1 VNKITYNSNMIQYKH
16 KHIYVYQF
24 ELQKHK
30 SHSYGWQKCEYTLL
44 TNISDPNCKA
54 NRQLLES
61 MLRTVYGHMPKGVK
75 FLEEKIK

>member
-1 VNKITYNSNMIQYKH
+1 MIRYEH
-16 KHIYVYQF
+16 KHTYVYQF

-30 SHSYGWQKCEYTLL
+30 SHSYRTQKCEYTLL

-75 FLEEKIK
+75 FLHEKVK

>member
-1 VNKITYNSNMIQYKH
+1 MIQYKH

-75 FLEEKIK
+75 FLEEKIR

>member
-1 VNKITYNSNMIQYKH
+1 MIRYEH
-16 KHIYVYQF
+16 KHTYVYQF

-30 SHSYGWQKCEYTLL
+30 SHSYGFQKCEYTLL
-44 TNISDPNCKA
+44 TNITDPNCKA

-75 FLEEKIK
+75 FSYEKVK

>member
-1 VNKITYNSNMIQYKH
+1 MIRYEH
-16 KHIYVYQF
+16 KHTYVYQF

-30 SHSYGWQKCEYTLL
+30 SHSYGFQKCEYTLL
-44 TNISDPNCKA
+44 TTDPNCKA

-75 FLEEKIK
+75 FSYEKVK

>member
-1 VNKITYNSNMIQYKH
+1 MIRYEH

-30 SHSYGWQKCEYTLL
+30 SHSYGTHKCEYTLL
-44 TNISDPNCKA
+44 TNISNPNCKA

-61 MLRTVYGHMPKGVK
+61 MLRIVYGHMPKSVK
-75 FLEEKIK
+75 FLHEKIK